1 VAGRLTEMY
10 VADEP
15 VTTYNEPAVIW
26 RMVRGRDHARATVI
40 PGAPESTLVFFVN
53 DQFEKGQN
61 VADWA
66 QALDVAARMKRQL
79 VEDGWTEE

>member
-1 VAGRLTEMY
+1 MY

-26 RMVRGRDHARATVI
+26 RMARGRDRARATVI
-40 PGAPESTLVFFVN
+40 PGTPESTLVFFVN

-66 QALDVAARMKRQL
+66 QGLEAAERMKRQL
-79 VEDGWTEE
+79 AEDGWTEE